1 MFHGAILGM
10 SGSGKT
16 FLARNL
22 ASGYK
27 GAGRNVLSLHKPD
40 EPWKQNE
47 VTIQTSHV
55 DLFLDKI
62 EEIREEN
69 EILIESGMEAMC
81 KSWVCFIELSD
92 AEADKNDKRLH
103 LLFSKGRHNG
113 LKLYYLSQRGQS
125 VHPNIRENCS
135 ELFLFSCYMK
145 AAKNWSEEFCDDEL
159 LKAAKLPKYEFYHKK
174 DRFTP
179 AQLRKLAVG

>member
-1 MFHGAILGM
+1 MYHGAILGM

-22 ASGYK
+22 ASGYINNK
-27 GAGRNVLSLHKPD
+27 RQVLCLHKPD
-40 EPWKQNE
+40 EPWKSSE
-47 VTIQTSHV
+47 VTLQTCYV
-55 DLFLDKI
+55 DLFLD
-62 EEIREEN
+62 EITKRVEEN
-69 EILIESGMEAMC
+69 EILIQSGLSNMC
-81 KSWVCFIELSD
+81 ISLVCFIELSD

-135 ELFLFSCYMK
+135 ELFLFSCYYK
-145 AAKNWSEEFCDDEL
+145 AAKNWSEEFCDDDL
-159 LKAAKLPKYEFYHKK
+159 LKAAKLPKFEFYHKK
-174 DRFTP
+174 DRFSP
-179 AQLRKLAVG
+179 AVLRKLTVG

>member
-1 MFHGAILGM
+1 MFHGAILGI

-16 FLARNL
+16 FLARHL
-22 ASGYK
+22 GTGYK
-27 GAGRNVLSLHKPD
+27 GGGRKVLCLHKPD
-40 EPWKQNE
+40 EPWKASE
-47 VTIQTSHV
+47 VTIQTSDV
-55 DLFLDKI
+55 ELFLAKI
-62 EEIREEN
+62 DSIREEN
-69 EILIESGMEAMC
+69 QILIESGMADMC
-81 KSWVCFIELSD
+81 NSWVVFIELSD

-145 AAKNWSEEFCDDEL
+145 AAKNWAEEFCDDVL
-159 LKAAKLPKYEFYHKK
+159 LKAATLPKYEFYHKK
-174 DRFTP
+174 DRFSP
-179 AQLRKLAVG
+179 AVLRKLSIE